1 MHESVVDP
9 EQAYVLVVDLQ
20 ETYRSKLFEWERTV
34 ERACVLIRAAHMLEL
49 PVVYTEQYP
58 KGLGPTAPEVKDALG
73 DVPGFEKRSMSAL
86 GAGGLLEY
94 VATLERSQAIVVGI
108 ETQAC
113 INQTVHD
120 LLGRGT
126 PVHLAVDAVS
136 SRHEREHTLALDKL
150 LRSGA
155 IGSSVEG
162 IVLECLRTADH
173 PSFKSVQALLK

>member
-1 MHESVVDP
+1 MHEKVVDP

-20 ETYRSKLFEWERTV
+20 ETYRTKLFEWERTV
-34 ERACVLIRAAHMLEL
+34 ERTCVLIRAAHMLEL
-49 PVVYTEQYP
+49 PIVYTEQYP
-58 KGLGPTAPEVKDALG
+58 KGLGSTTPEVLDALG
-73 DVPGFEKRSMSAL
+73 DVPGFEKRTMSAL
-86 GAGGLLEY
+86 GAAGLLEY

-120 LLGRGT
+120 RLGRGT
-126 PVHLAVDAVS
+126 SVHLAVDAVS
-136 SRHEREHTLALDKL
+136 SRHEREHILALDKL

-162 IVLECLRTADH
+162 ILLECLRSADH

>member
-1 MHESVVDP
+1 MHEKVVDH

-20 ETYRSKLFEWERTV
+20 ETYRTKLFEWERTV

-58 KGLGPTAPEVKDALG
+58 KGLGSTAPEVLDALG
-73 DVPGFEKRSMSAL
+73 DVPSFEKRTMSAL
-86 GAGGLLEY
+86 GAAGLLEY

-126 PVHLAVDAVS
+126 SVHLAVDAVS
-136 SRHEREHTLALDKL
+136 SRQSSELQVGP
-150 LRSGA
+150 GA
-155 IGSSVEG
+155 PQV
-162 IVLECLRTADH
+162 R
-173 PSFKSVQALLK
+173 